1 MKSLYRR
8 IVKALVG
15 PALTVIALAVVAGPA
30 VAGPA
35 SGTSPDPAA
44 TPGRAVANS
53 CTVAAAGHARC
64 MSLVR
69 QPVPAGTRTS
79 GPSAQD
85 DPLPPGALAP
95 ADLVSA
101 YHLGG
106 APAPGTTV
114 AIVDAYGYPKAES
127 DLAVFRSRFGL
138 GACTTANGCFTKVNQ
153 QGARSPLPA
162 PDAGWGLETALDLQ
176 TVSAVCPTCHLLLV
190 EGNSNLGTSLAA
202 AVNTAVRLGAHI
214 VSNSYGIDEST
225 QPNQVV
231 HAYTGHPG
239 VSMVASTGDY
249 GFGPASMP
257 AAYANVIAVGG
268 TSLTRAPSTAR
279 GWAEAAWSGA
289 GSGCSAYVAKPAW
302 QKDGHCAMRTVAD
315 ISAVSDPDTDGLYI
329 YDTYQLPTLG
339 LQNGW
344 LVGGGTSQAAPLIS
358 AVIARSGRV
367 LGDANWIYAHRSA
380 LFDPT
385 GGSNG
390 FCGHDY
396 LCTGRPG
403 YDGPTG
409 VGSPNGVAAL

>member
-1 MKSLYRR
+1 MRTLHRR
-8 IVKALVG
+8 LVTALAV
-15 PALTVIALAVVAGPA
+15 PALTVTALLVVAGPA

-35 SGTSPDPAA
+35 SGTSAGPAA

-53 CTVAAAGHARC
+53 CTVAPAGHARC

-69 QPVPAGTRTS
+69 QPRPAGNRTS

-101 YHLGG
+101 YNLGG

-114 AIVDAYGYPKAES
+114 AIVDALGYPKAES

-138 GACTTANGCFTKVNQ
+138 AACTTANGCFTKVNQ
-153 QGARSPLPA
+153 KGARSPLPTA
-162 PDAGWGLETALDLQ
+162 DAGWGLETALDLQ
-176 TVSAVCPTCHLLLV
+176 TVSAVCPSCHLLLV
-190 EGNSNLGTSLAA
+190 EANSSLYTSLAA
-202 AVNTAVRLGAHI
+202 GVNTAVRLGARI
-214 VSNSYGIDEST
+214 VSNSYGGPEST
-225 QPNQVV
+225 QPAQVV
-231 HAYTGHPG
+231 RAYTGHPG
-239 VSMVASTGDY
+239 VSMVASSGDY
-249 GFGPASMP
+249 GFGPANMP

-268 TSLTRAPSTAR
+268 TSLTRASVTAR
-279 GWAEAAWSGA
+279 GWAEAAWSGS

-315 ISAVSDPDTDGLYI
+315 ISAVSDPDTNGLYI
-329 YDTYQLPTLG
+329 YDTYQLPTIG

-344 LVGGGTSQAAPLIS
+344 LIGGGTSQAAPLIS

-367 LGDANWIYAHRSA
+367 LGDAGWIYAHRSA

-390 FCGHDY
+390 FCGNDY

-403 YDGPTG
+403 YDAPTG
-409 VGSPNGVAAL
+409 AGSPNGVAAL